1 MGASPLRMIGG
12 VMAPLDRQ
20 PGRGAHARAFA
31 PPQIPSRPSTRAV
44 ARLRVSGTFVR
55 KEVIAAQD
63 DGGGTVVAPFDP
75 SRRRRPAS
83 RPPPAPQD
91 EWKDGF
97 GLVGPSAGKGED
109 AAAVDVAVQGEGYF
123 AEDGGGGGVAHF
135 VADRVPGVDDGAVGG
150 EEAVVPVGGL
160 IVLEDV
166 EAGVVEERA
175 VVVDGVV
182 ADYGEAAGA
191 LGMELEGE
199 EGEGA
204 ARADDAGEL
213 SEGGG
218 LVGGVLE
225 GVYAHRGVH
234 RGGLEAGVRQA
245 ADGEVR
251 ISGEAEA
258 LRALFGLGDGDGRE
272 VDALHGES
280 STGEVGAG
288 LAGDPEGGAAH
299 TAGDIAEARARVEA
313 GGGWARWRRSARV
326 MKLMW

>member
-1 MGASPLRMIGG
+1 MTEGAREADGRAGEWRTRALSGLGTYDCGSSLGKRLEVVREGSIRLMDASPLRMIGG

-20 PGRGAHARAFA
+20 PGRGAHARASA
-31 PPQIPSRPSTRAV
+31 PLQIPSRPSTRAV

-63 DGGGTVVAPFDP
+63 DGGGSVVAPFDP

-135 VADRVPGVDDGAVGG
+135 VADRVLGVDDGAVGG

-175 VVVDGVV
+175 V
-182 ADYGEAAGA
+182 
-191 LGMELEGE
+191 
-199 EGEGA
+199 
-204 ARADDAGEL
+204 
-213 SEGGG
+213 
-218 LVGGVLE
+218 
-225 GVYAHRGVH
+225 
-234 RGGLEAGVRQA
+234 
-245 ADGEVR
+245 
-251 ISGEAEA
+251 
-258 LRALFGLGDGDGRE
+258 
-272 VDALHGES
+272 
-280 STGEVGAG
+280 
-288 LAGDPEGGAAH
+288 
-299 TAGDIAEARARVEA
+299 
-313 GGGWARWRRSARV
+313 
-326 MKLMW
+326 